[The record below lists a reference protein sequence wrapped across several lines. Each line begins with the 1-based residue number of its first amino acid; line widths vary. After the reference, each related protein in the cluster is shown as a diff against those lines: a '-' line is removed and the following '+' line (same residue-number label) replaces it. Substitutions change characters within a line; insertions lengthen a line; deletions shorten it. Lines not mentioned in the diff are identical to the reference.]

1 MEMLT
6 REDVYNKMVDDE
18 RPRCPHCGGEMV
30 IWECPPMTF
39 GDGLGWGTPYLYAC
53 FNDECS
59 LYVSGWGDIYDQYG
73 VTASYRCICDP
84 TDMKMDCM
92 PVYGRDGGKGCIVD
106 EEIRAREE
114 ARKEMQRQGLAALD
128 GYAASEDVKAILGI
142 LLNGDTLAPVAFRAA
157 ELMGDI
163 GGLDVVEPMR
173 NAMFQND
180 TVREQVAVSLNMI
193 HERHFTRE
201 CPFCA
206 EIIKKR
212 AVMCKHCGKDLP
224 AQQ

>member
-6 REDVYNKMVDDE
+6 REDVYNKMVNEE
-18 RPRCPHCGGEMV
+18 RPKCPHCGANMV
-30 IWECPPMTF
+30 IWECPLMTF

-53 FNDECS
+53 FNDDCT
-59 LYVSGWGDIYDQYG
+59 LYVDGWAEIYEQQA

-84 TDMKMDCM
+84 TNMKMDCM
-92 PVYGRDGGKGCIVD
+92 LVYGREGGKGCIID

-114 ARKEMQRQGLAALD
+114 ALKEAQRQGLAALD
-128 GYAASEDVKAILGI
+128 VYLASNDVKAILGI
-142 LLNGDTLAPVAFRAA
+142 LLDDDTLPPVSFRAA
-157 ELMGDI
+157 EMMGQI
-163 GGLDVVEPMR
+163 GDLDVIEPIR
-173 NAMFQND
+173 NYAFRND
-180 TVREQVAVSLNMI
+180 AVREKVGVSVAMI
-193 HERHFTRE
+193 HERHFTKE

-212 AVMCKHCGKDLP
+212 AVVCKHCGKDLP